1 MDNESNSKIEK
12 MEKDIK
18 KLKKRQPRKMTAMKF
33 VGVAFDP
40 EKYKAGEAEINEA
53 LSNGFEVLRDF
64 ETGGGI
70 VIALGKWENKS
81 KTVNKEW
88 NKLKNTSTDSKIKS
102 LTETSLDIF
111 FGISNVS
118 TGKLLCTAF
127 VCRTNSG
134 S

>member
-1 MDNESNSKIEK
+1 MEKEKYSKIEK

-18 KLKKRQPRKMTAMKF
+18 LLKKRQTRKLTKMKF

-53 LSNGFEVLRDF
+53 LSDGFEVLRDF

-70 VIALGKWENKS
+70 VIALGKWENKG

-88 NKLKNTSTDSKIKS
+88 NN
-102 LTETSLDIF
+102 
-111 FGISNVS
+111 
-118 TGKLLCTAF
+118 
-127 VCRTNSG
+127 
-134 S
+134 

>member
-1 MDNESNSKIEK
+1 MEDTNNSKIEK

-33 VGVAFDP
+33 VGVVFDP
-40 EKYKAGEAEINEA
+40 EKYKAGAAEINEA
-53 LSNGFEVLRDF
+53 LSEGFEVLRDF

-88 NKLKNTSTDSKIKS
+88 NN
-102 LTETSLDIF
+102 
-111 FGISNVS
+111 
-118 TGKLLCTAF
+118 
-127 VCRTNSG
+127 
-134 S
+134 

>member
-1 MDNESNSKIEK
+1 MENENNSKIEK
-12 MEKDIK
+12 IEKEIK
-18 KLKKRQPRKMTAMKF
+18 KLKKKQSRKMTAMKF
-33 VGVAFDP
+33 VGVVFDP

-88 NKLKNTSTDSKIKS
+88 NN
-102 LTETSLDIF
+102 
-111 FGISNVS
+111 
-118 TGKLLCTAF
+118 
-127 VCRTNSG
+127 
-134 S
+134 

>member
-1 MDNESNSKIEK
+1 MENESNSKIEELEEK
-12 MEKDIK
+12 LDAVGVGFLKQQKDIK

-33 VGVAFDP
+33 VGVVFDP
-40 EKYKAGEAEINEA
+40 EKYKSGEAEINEA

-88 NKLKNTSTDSKIKS
+88 NN
-102 LTETSLDIF
+102 
-111 FGISNVS
+111 
-118 TGKLLCTAF
+118 
-127 VCRTNSG
+127 
-134 S
+134 